1 MSQDIQKRVA
11 ELSDELHQH
20 NYRYHVLNDP
30 LITDAEYDRLFAEL
44 RDLEAEH
51 PEYALPDSPTQR
63 VGSDLSGDFSKVRHP
78 APILSLA
85 NAFDE
90 ADLRNWQERNLR
102 LLSADTRLRYVL
114 QPKLDGLAIVI
125 TYDNGVL
132 TRAATRGN
140 GEVGDDVTANVK
152 TIRSLPL
159 RIPVNPELGEAPAR
173 LVVRGEILFHKDDF
187 RELNREQL
195 AQGAPAYV
203 NARNTASGSLK
214 QKDSRETAKR
224 KLTAYVYAIVEG
236 SGPNLSS
243 EWRRLQFLREMGFNV
258 ISDSALCEDMDDVT
272 KRLPAWEA
280 KRDDLPFEI
289 DGMVLKVDSLPAARE
304 LGVVGKDPR
313 GAIAYKFPAEEAT
326 TTLLGVTIGVGRTG
340 RVTPTAQL
348 EPIFIGGVTVS
359 NASLHNYEQV
369 AALDIRLGDRVVV
382 KRSGDVIPYVIGP
395 VIGARSGEETPI
407 LPPETCPFCD
417 TKLIQPEGAVDCFCP
432 NPNCSER
439 VMRTL
444 EFFVSRGAMD
454 IEGMGPQTISA
465 LVEEGLIEDEA
476 DIFYLDA
483 EPLLALDGFAEK
495 KVDNLLASIE
505 RAKSRPFE
513 QALTS
518 LGIDGVGSTVA
529 GLLTDNFSS
538 VQDLLDRSGTIRAA
552 DQSFAQ
558 TVEPLLADLQTEDAD
573 TSKLAN
579 RLRHPLTELVPRYL
593 DAADLGDR
601 LARLL
606 KPLALSPDRL
616 QEIAASLQEL
626 IAASRPLQAIDGLGP
641 VLVENIVAWFSDEH
655 HQKVLAKMLA
665 AGVNMRAEEKEI
677 SGTGLASLT
686 FVLTGAMSVPRGQLK
701 TLVEAHGGKV
711 TGSVSKKTSY
721 VVAGDSPGSKV
732 DKAISNGV
740 PVISEADLRALIAGA
755 PTAAAGSTEST

>member
-1 MSQDIQKRVA
+1 MSQDIQERIS
-11 ELSDELHQH
+11 ELSAELHQH
-20 NYRYHVLNDP
+20 NYQYHVLNEP
-30 LITDAEYDRLFAEL
+30 LITDSEYDRLFAEL
-44 RDLEAEH
+44 SELEAEY
-51 PEYALPDSPTQR
+51 PAFALPGSPTQR
-63 VGSDLSGDFSKVRHP
+63 VGSDLARDFAKVRHP
-78 APILSLA
+78 ASILSLA

-90 ADLRNWQERNLR
+90 TDLRNWEERNAR
-102 LLSADTRLRYVL
+102 ILSADSELQYVL

-125 TYDNGVL
+125 TYENGVL
-132 TRAATRGN
+132 ARAATRGN

-152 TIRSLPL
+152 TIRSVPL
-159 RIPVNPELGEAPAR
+159 RIPVNPALGAPPAR
-173 LVVRGEILFHKDDF
+173 LVVRGEILFHKDAF

-195 AQGAPAYV
+195 AQGAPAYI

-224 KLTAYVYAIVEG
+224 KLTAYVYAIVDSDG
-236 SGPNLSS
+236 LNLGS
-243 EWRRLQFLREMGFNV
+243 EWESLRFLREMGFNV
-258 ISDSALCEDMDDVT
+258 ISGAALCQDMDDAA
-272 KRLPAWEA
+272 KRLPAWET

-326 TTLLGVTIGVGRTG
+326 TRLLGLTIGVGRTG

-348 EPIFIGGVTVS
+348 EPVFIGGVTVS

-395 VIGARSGEETPI
+395 VIGARCGSETAI

-417 TKLIQPEGAVDCFCP
+417 TTLIQPEGAVDWFCP

-465 LVEEGLIEDEA
+465 LIDESLIEDEA
-476 DIFYLDA
+476 DIFYLNA
-483 EPLLALDGFAEK
+483 EPLLALEGFAEK
-495 KVDNLLASIE
+495 KVENLLASIE

-513 QALTS
+513 QVLTS
-518 LGIDGVGSTVA
+518 LGIDGVGATVA

-538 VQDLLDRSGTIRAA
+538 MQDLLDTARRIRAA
-552 DQSFAQ
+552 DLSFAH
-558 TVEPLLADLQTEDAD
+558 TVEPLLADLPTEDAD
-573 TSKLAN
+573 SKKLAL

-593 DAADLGDR
+593 DADDLNDR
-601 LARLL
+601 LARLF
-606 KPLALSPDRL
+606 KPLGLAPDFL
-616 QEIAASLQEL
+616 HEIAVSLQPL

-641 VLVENIVAWFSDEH
+641 VLVENIVAWFTDAH
-655 HQKVLAKMLA
+655 NQKVLAKMQA
-665 AGVNMRAEEKEI
+665 TGVNMRAEEKEVAG
-677 SGTGLASLT
+677 SALANLT
-686 FVLTGAMSVPRGQLK
+686 FVLTGSMSVPRGELK
-701 TLVEAHGGKV
+701 SLVEANGGKV

-732 DKAISNGV
+732 DKAVSNGV
-740 PVISEADLRALIAGA
+740 PVISEADLRALIASQPIATG
-755 PTAAAGSTEST
+755 G